1 MDKTFRPASLDQ
13 PLLLPADLREWLPP
27 GDLALYV
34 SDVVDALDLSAIY
47 DSYAGDGRG
56 QPPYDPAMMVKLL
69 IYAYC
74 IGRPSSR
81 AIEQATY
88 RDIAFRVLAINQH
101 PDHDTIAEF
110 RKRHLEALAGLFIQ
124 VLRLCQKA
132 GLVKLGQVALDST
145 KIKANASKHKAMS
158 YDRMVQAEEEL
169 KREVADLLRRAQ
181 AMDEREDREYG
192 KGRRGD
198 ELPEE
203 LARRESRLKKI
214 QEAKVALER
223 EAAERQLRANQ
234 EKSQK
239 RSRDSGP
246 RTPDAGSGGV
256 PGDNLPKDKGKG
268 TPAPQVQK
276 PRAAQPDPKAQRN
289 FTDPDSRIMLDPTT
303 KGFEQAYNAQ
313 IVVDGKAQVIVA
325 AAVTQEANDKQQL
338 VPMLTQAMQN
348 TGSRPK
354 RALADSGYFSEA
366 AVTDRALD
374 GIDLYVTPDK
384 DWHGRK
390 QGRPRSRGQGTVI
403 GRMRRKI
410 SSAKGQAIYRWRK
423 AIAEPPFGQIKEV
436 RHFRRFL
443 LRGTPKVTNE
453 WLLITLTH
461 NVLKLYRAT
470 AALAPG

>member
-1 MDKTFRPASLDQ
+1 MNWCLQVNILSGMDKTFRPANLDQ
-13 PLLLPADLREWLPP
+13 PLLLPADLREWLPQ

-88 RDIAFRVLAINQH
+88 RDIAFRVLATNQH

-124 VLRLCQKA
+124 VLRLCQEA
-132 GLVKLGQVALDST
+132 GLVKLGQVALDGT

-158 YDRMVQAEEEL
+158 YDRMVRAEEEL
-169 KREVADLLRRAQ
+169 KQEVADLLRRAQ
-181 AMDEREDREYG
+181 AVDDREDREYG
-192 KGRRGD
+192 KGRREED
-198 ELPEE
+198 LPEE

-214 QEAKVALER
+214 QEAKAALER
-223 EAAERQLRANQ
+223 EAAERERRASQ

-239 RSRDSGP
+239 RSRD
-246 RTPDAGSGGV
+246 

-268 TPAPQVQK
+268 APAPQVQE
-276 PRAAQPDPKAQRN
+276 PRVAQPDPKAQRN

-303 KGFEQAYNAQ
+303 KAFEQAYNAQ
-313 IVVDGKAQVIVA
+313 IVVDGKGQVIVA

-338 VPMLTQAMQN
+338 VPMLTQVMQN
-348 TGSRPK
+348 TGCRPK
-354 RALADSGYFSEA
+354 RALADSGYFSES
-366 AVTDRALD
+366 AVTDPALD

-390 QGRPRSRGQGTVI
+390 QERPRSQGRGTVI
-403 GRMRRKI
+403 GSMRSKI
-410 SSAKGQAIYRWRK
+410 RSAKGQAIYRWRK
-423 AIAEPPFGQIKEV
+423 AIVEPAFGQIKEV

-443 LRGTPKVTNE
+443 LRGKPKVTNE
-453 WLLITLTH
+453 WTLIALTH
-461 NVLKLYRAT
+461 NILKLYRAT